1 MGELEGIK
9 GAWGYVEGGMG
20 SVTKAMARSA
30 ASHGASIFVDT
41 VMYYDYIVSTKA
53 RTAKFTEP

>member
-20 SVTKAMARSA
+20 SVTQAMARSA
-30 ASHGASIFVDT
+30 ASCGANIFVDT
-41 VMYYDYIVSTKA
+41 V
-53 RTAKFTEP
+53 FTFGRLDREN